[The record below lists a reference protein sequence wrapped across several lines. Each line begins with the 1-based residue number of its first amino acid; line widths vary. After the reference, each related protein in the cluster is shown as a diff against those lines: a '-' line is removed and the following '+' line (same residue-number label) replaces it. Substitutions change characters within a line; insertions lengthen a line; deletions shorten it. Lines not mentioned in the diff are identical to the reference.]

1 MKSGDPIVFI
11 VDDDYRV
18 REALCSLVE
27 SVGLRVAA
35 FDSGVAFL
43 EFEKPDAPACLILD
57 LKLPGLDGL
66 DIQQELQAGN
76 APPIVFISAQGDVPS
91 SVRAMKAGAIDFLTK
106 PFPEHELLRAIKAGI
121 ASDIAARQQR
131 AELGELQRNYDLLTP
146 REREVFRFV
155 AAGFANKETA
165 ADLGISE
172 VTIGVHRS
180 QVMRKMKA
188 RSLAELVRM
197 ADRLGI
203 VPATG
208 PSK

>member
-1 MKSGDPIVFI
+1 VKSEDPIVFV
-11 VDDDYRV
+11 VDDDDRV
-18 REALCSLVE
+18 REALCSLIQ
-27 SVGLRVAA
+27 SAGLRVAA
-35 FDSGVAFL
+35 FDSGSAFL
-43 EFEKPDAPACLILD
+43 AFEKPDAPACLVLD
-57 LKLPGLDGL
+57 LNLPGINGL
-66 DIQQELQAGN
+66 DLQQELLGGN
-76 APPIVFISAQGDVPS
+76 APPIVFISAHGDVPS
-91 SVRAMKAGAIDFLTK
+91 TVRAMKAGAIDFLSK
-106 PFPEHELLRAIKAGI
+106 PFPVPALLRAIEAGI
-121 ASDIAARQQR
+121 ASDKAAIRQR
-131 AELGELQRNYDLLTP
+131 AELGELQRNYALLTP

-203 VPATG
+203 ILATG